1 LVTAPMADPDSV
13 TDLLVA
19 LRKANIHLATVSV
32 QEPTLDEV
40 FIALTGGDKDA
51 QTGGAKA

>member
-1 LVTAPMADPDSV
+1 MADPEKV

-19 LRKANIHLATVSV
+19 LRAAGIRLAEMSV

-40 FIALTGGDKDA
+40 FMALTGKTRPA
-51 QTGGAKA
+51 QTGRE